1 MLPIAGINSS
11 NHRSSDLRKRVE
23 TLEKNAVTSLR
34 TLVNLDSEV
43 YTQADV
49 LDTRHIFVDVGLGF
63 HVEFTWPEALE
74 FISLKEARLAKYVL
88 LLLLYIYFD
97 SLGLVL
103 HGLSNKWK

>member
-1 MLPIAGINSS
+1 MYVTYCRDKFFESQKVF
-11 NHRSSDLRKRVE
+11 SDLRKRVE

-74 FISLKEARLAKYVL
+74 FISLKEARLAKL
-88 LLLLYIYFD
+88 
-97 SLGLVL
+97 
-103 HGLSNKWK
+103 KKR